1 METVR
6 HRPNFWQTAADTL
19 EKMMPLMLLRP
30 ETQENLALKPC
41 RSGGEKMIK
50 APVSVTQL
58 LAFLETG

>member
-1 METVR
+1 
-6 HRPNFWQTAADTL
+6 
-19 EKMMPLMLLRP
+19 MMPLMLLRP

-58 LAFLETG
+58 LAFLATG